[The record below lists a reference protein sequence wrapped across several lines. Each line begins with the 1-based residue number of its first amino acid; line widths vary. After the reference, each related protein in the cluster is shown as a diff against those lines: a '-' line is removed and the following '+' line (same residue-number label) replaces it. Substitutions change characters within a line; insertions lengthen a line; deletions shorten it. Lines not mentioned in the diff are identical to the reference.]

1 MIKKILLAV
10 ALALPML
17 ASAQTFKLGVVDTN
31 AIVAAMPETAAAQ
44 TKLDDIQKKYEA
56 EYTQL
61 NTEMKRLFDE
71 VNNMKED
78 EPAAIR
84 DRKTREFSD
93 YQQKVQQFEQAA
105 MQDLQ
110 KQQQD
115 LMNPIIQKIQG
126 AVESVGKE
134 GGYSAIQE
142 KAAFLFFA
150 EPAVDITPMVKAK
163 LGIK

>member
-142 KAAFLFFA
+142 KAAFLYFA